1 MTMIKT
7 PVPHAKRKIPLI
19 DELPS
24 HDVMRDVKGR
34 KRTMSLFYETN
45 VSSLE
50 AEYTTKD
57 YNHVV
62 GEKTYISIYLIYM
75 ELADPTEYEFAKLV
89 FGSWQHWER
98 ICRAD
103 LFKPMI
109 EEWRSELEVKLRSG
123 AIKQIMKNSTLSEGR
138 GQTAAKFLADRG
150 WDKRPAGAP
159 SKAEKAR
166 KAKIDK
172 SIHHELED
180 DAERLG
186 LTTKH

>member
-1 MTMIKT
+1 MSKKALPRKLT
-7 PVPHAKRKIPLI
+7 PLF
-19 DELPS
+19 DELPD
-24 HDVMRDVKGR
+24 HDIMRDGKGR
-34 KRTMSLFYETN
+34 KRTMSLFFEEN
-45 VSSLE
+45 VSSLP
-50 AEYTTKD
+50 AVYTIKD
-57 YNHVV
+57 YNHEVKGV
-62 GEKTYISIYLIYM
+62 TYISLYLIYM
-75 ELADPTEYEFAKLV
+75 ELADPTEYEFARLC
-89 FGSWQHWER
+89 FGSWQHWQRLCGAQFFDKEVT
-98 ICRAD
+98 
-103 LFKPMI
+103 K
-109 EEWRSELEVKLRSG
+109 WREELEVKLRSG
-123 AIKQIMKNSTLSEGR
+123 AIKQIMTNSTLSEGR